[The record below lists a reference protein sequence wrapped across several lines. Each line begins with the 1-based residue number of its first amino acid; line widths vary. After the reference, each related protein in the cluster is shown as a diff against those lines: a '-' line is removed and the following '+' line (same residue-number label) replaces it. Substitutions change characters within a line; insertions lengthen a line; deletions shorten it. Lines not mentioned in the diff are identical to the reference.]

1 MFIYKQNEPVALLGW
16 DVSRY
21 CSKAGCRM
29 HPSEAESIMCI
40 IILSLTQC
48 SALEVKCCSRC
59 VKGMKMIEEKKEEPA
74 GFERQG

>member
-1 MFIYKQNEPVALLGW
+1 
-16 DVSRY
+16 
-21 CSKAGCRM
+21 M